1 MGHDISKPTG
11 EPVSFHHSG
20 SPMAA
25 AGMPNFAVRN
35 QSSRRPRNQRQKKI
49 RNRRA
54 QKDEGPTNLGARTH
68 PSIPMLC
75 PDWVWSTMSNVSVA
89 KDREWF
95 TTYTPFNS
103 TVCISGQNL
112 AVRGI
117 GTVNLN
123 VKRHPARTG
132 RRNQSILP
140 LRTVL
145 HVPDATCNILAK
157 IPNIDGQ
164 SCSVYIFP
172 ARGESRSYSVMDG
185 EEVEGHHHHTGQQQT
200 QQKEQMK
207 GCIKDHQGKMVA
219 YFDSD
224 HVLFALKLSGP
235 PIGPITRESVLKAW
249 PESLPFSIF
258 AQWTA
263 DELDKWS
270 LKREM
275 QSLLADRDVDKDSE
289 DDASSA
295 TLDTGDDDEAD
306 PDFVLGNNNNNN
318 NNNTVDPG
326 SDMRRKQHPGD
337 ERYTQEEKQFLKR
350 NWKTEWKFLT
360 LYGLDMNDD
369 KARDLGRD
377 ILRTMME
384 RDKDEKM
391 SANRR
396 AGRRGASRPRRRNSK
411 VTIKRSGPGRAQR
424 ANNVKSEPQQQN
436 RFLTAR
442 LGNYR
447 VTRAPQRRLGSGGR
461 LTVIK
466 EER

>member
-1 MGHDISKPTG
+1 
-11 EPVSFHHSG
+11 
-20 SPMAA
+20 
-25 AGMPNFAVRN
+25 
-35 QSSRRPRNQRQKKI
+35 
-49 RNRRA
+49 
-54 QKDEGPTNLGARTH
+54 
-68 PSIPMLC
+68 
-75 PDWVWSTMSNVSVA
+75 MSNVSVA

-95 TTYTPFNS
+95 TTYTPFKS

-185 EEVEGHHHHTGQQQT
+185 EEVEGHHTGQT
-200 QQKEQMK
+200 QQKELMK
-207 GCIKDHQGKMVA
+207 GCIKDHTGKMVA
-219 YFDSD
+219 YFDPD
-224 HVLFALKLSGP
+224 HVLFTLKLSGP

-258 AQWTA
+258 AQWAA

-275 QSLLADRDVDKDSE
+275 QNLLADRDVDKDSE

-295 TLDTGDDDEAD
+295 TLDTGNDDEAD
-306 PDFVLGNNNNNN
+306 PNFVSGNDNGSSNN

-326 SDMRRKQHPGD
+326 SGMRRKQHPGD
-337 ERYTQEEKQFLKR
+337 GRYTQEEKQFLKR

-384 RDKDEKM
+384 KDKVEKM

-396 AGRRGASRPRRRNSK
+396 AGRGARPRRRSK
-411 VTIKRSGPGRAQR
+411 VIKRSGPGRAQR
-424 ANNVKSEPQQQN
+424 ANNLKSEPQQN

-447 VTRAPQRRLGSGGR
+447 VTRAPQRRLGSGR

-466 EER
+466 EESP